1 LSGQNLGAFLTAIKD
16 QKPAFLSRRFLN
28 AVRPFLIRFILF
40 AILGLA
46 TLLGAL
52 EPLNLSMMD
61 MRFRILERPPSG
73 TLVVVEIDP
82 FSLKQEERWPWPRDR
97 YATAIKN
104 LQNAGATLIAFDVDF
119 SSLSDEAGDA
129 AFVDALS
136 RNPGEVILPVFSQRS
151 SHSNQAGP
159 IVTTPPHPSFL
170 KDAVVASV
178 NLTTEKNGL
187 VRRGWRGFYED
198 DTFRAS
204 IAATLAE
211 TPGARQETFY
221 IDYGVDLSKIDR
233 LSFSDVLNGNFPIK
247 AVQGKKILIG
257 ATALELGD
265 EFAAPIMGVTPGV
278 MLHALSYESFAQHRT
293 LQRPLV
299 GISLFFAIVIIF
311 KFCHRN
317 KNQHWRMAAIRHAF
331 LFAGSLGAPVILQA
345 FAPISFDVGAML
357 VAQVFSIF
365 YMVGVTLHR
374 HAQQILSQRAAT
386 ARYQAL
392 TNLVVRDN
400 ADGVIVA
407 DAEGLIELYN
417 DRATELFDSKGS
429 MLPGTNI
436 SDFAPGFP
444 LYPSTIG
451 AAQSSDTLSTYDPP
465 IHSEYSVQN
474 RNDLT
479 LEVISSRSESNFC
492 IGADDEGP
500 SQHYVYTLR
509 DISARK
515 RIELAERAAKKTAI
529 DANKF
534 KSELISNMSHE
545 LRTPL
550 NSVIG
555 FADIL
560 QKESFGPLGV
570 PDYKEYSE
578 NIYISGKRLLDLV
591 NNMLNIAKLD
601 AGEFGINK
609 TITPIDE
616 LVEDVLNGIEHLT
629 DQGTIS
635 ITTDIQKGLPELDM
649 DFRIFNEMLTHL
661 LSNSIKYAG
670 DDAHISIRVKQCDV
684 DLVIEIEDNGCGV
697 DPTLLPRLTE
707 AFYQADGTLSR
718 QHEGAGLGLY
728 ITTKLATLHNGTLEF
743 ESEEGVRFLAR
754 LRFVDMIGE
763 KQRNAA

>member
-1 LSGQNLGAFLTAIKD
+1 MGAFLTAIND
-16 QKPAFLSRRFLN
+16 QKPAYISRRFLN
-28 AVRPFLIRFILF
+28 AGKPFLTRIILF
-40 AILGLA
+40 TLLGLA
-46 TLLGAL
+46 TLLGAM
-52 EPLNLSMMD
+52 EPLNLSLMD
-61 MRFRILERPPSG
+61 MRFRILKRPPSD
-73 TLVVVEIDP
+73 TLLVVEIDP

-97 YATAIKN
+97 YAAAITN
-104 LQNAGATLIAFDVDF
+104 LQNADAALIAFDVDF

-136 RNPGEVILPVFSQRS
+136 RNPGEVILPVFSQQS
-151 SHSNQAGP
+151 SHSNQGGRV
-159 IVTTPPHPSFL
+159 VTTPPHPSFL

-198 DTFRAS
+198 DAFRAS
-204 IAATLAE
+204 IAAVLAE
-211 TPGARQETFY
+211 TPGASQETFY
-221 IDYGVDLSKIDR
+221 IDYSVDPAKIDR
-233 LSFSDVLNGNFPIK
+233 LSFSDVLNGNFPK
-247 AVQGKKILIG
+247 EAVQGKKVLIG

-265 EFAAPIMGVTPGV
+265 EFAAPNWGVTPGV
-278 MLHALSYESFAQHRT
+278 IFHALSYES
-293 LQRPLV
+293 LVQRRALERPHFGIPLF
-299 GISLFFAIVIIF
+299 LAMMIIF
-311 KFCHRN
+311 RFSQNH
-317 KNQHWRMAAIRHAF
+317 KNQLWRIVAIHHVL
-331 LFAGSLGAPVILQA
+331 LFAGLLGAPVILQA
-345 FAPISFDVGAML
+345 FAPISFDVGIML
-357 VAQVFSIF
+357 TAQIICII
-365 YMVGVTLHR
+365 YMNGVTLHR
-374 HAQQILSQRAAT
+374 HAQQIMKQRAAT

-407 DAEGLIELYN
+407 DAYGLIELCN
-417 DRATELFDSKGS
+417 DCATELFGADGS

-444 LYPSTIG
+444 LHPSTIG
-451 AAQSSDTLSTYDPP
+451 ATQSSDTISTYDRP
-465 IHSEYSVQN
+465 IHSEYSVQY

-479 LEVISSRSESNFC
+479 LEVISSRSENNFC
-492 IGADDEGP
+492 ISADDEGP
-500 SQHYVYTLR
+500 SQLYVYTLR

-515 RIELAERAAKKTAI
+515 RIEVAERAAKKTAI

-601 AGEFGINK
+601 AGDFGISK
-609 TITPIDE
+609 TITPIGE

-629 DQGTIS
+629 AHGTIS
-635 ITTDIQKGLPELDM
+635 ITTDIQKGLPELDI
-649 DFRIFNEMLTHL
+649 DFRIFGEMLTHL

-670 DDAHISIRVKQCDV
+670 DDAHISIRAKQCDV

-697 DPTLLPRLTE
+697 DPTLLPRLAE

-763 KQRNAA
+763 KQRSAA